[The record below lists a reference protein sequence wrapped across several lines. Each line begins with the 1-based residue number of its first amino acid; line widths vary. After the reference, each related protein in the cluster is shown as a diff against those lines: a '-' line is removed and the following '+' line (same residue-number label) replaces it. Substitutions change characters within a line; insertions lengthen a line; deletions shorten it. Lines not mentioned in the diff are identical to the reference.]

1 MNQIAP
7 YTNTVIDL
15 LIVVVLIVGIRQFRA
30 PRGARRGNFTAA
42 FALGCAFFLVLFRN
56 GIIDIFTVVISL
68 FAGSV
73 LGYAVARRVNMIQIP
88 AMVAFQNGAGGVAA
102 FIVSLL
108 ELTRGGVQMP
118 LINQVSGVL
127 GLCIGSLTFSGS
139 MVASAKLA
147 NKMRQTPQILNKH
160 SFLVLVNVLALVIV
174 GLAALFAPE
183 GVRAPLFILQIL
195 LGLVFGVLFSIRIG
209 GADMP
214 VLISLLNATTGLAAA
229 LCGMVIANQL
239 LIAAGATVL
248 ASGSILT
255 YVMCKAMNRNLG
267 SILIPSAK
275 APSAPKEQPAE
286 TQGAFMPQGGLE
298 NPEPEEKKEKEGADD
313 LSRAANVLANA
324 REVIIVPGYGMA
336 LAQAQEEVVAMA
348 GHMTE
353 LGKKV
358 SYAIH
363 PVAGRMPGHMNVLL
377 AEAGVEYEMLME
389 MDDVNPLFASTD
401 AVLVVGACDVVNPA
415 AIDAEGTPISGMPI
429 LHAHEAA
436 NIVCCNFDE
445 KPGYSGVENPLYR
458 NEKTIMLPGDAKN
471 SIRQI
476 MDKWTQKE
484 DTEAAETA
492 ETADETPEAEAES
505 SADKLLKACEVLEKA
520 EKVIIVPGYGMALA
534 QAQFKVVELAE
545 LLEERGVETMFAIHP
560 VAGRM
565 PGHMNVMLA
574 EAEVDYDKLLEM
586 DAANEKFPETDAVL
600 IFGACDVVNPAAIRT
615 EGTPI
620 SGMPILMAH
629 EAGSVI
635 VCNYDANPGYSGEEN
650 PLYEDKKSITLFG
663 DALETAGKLIDG
675 LRFPGAG

>member
-1 MNQIAP
+1 MSQIAP
-7 YTNTVIDL
+7 YINTVIDL

-30 PRGARRGNFTAA
+30 PKGARRGNLTAA
-42 FALGCAFFLVLFRN
+42 FALGCAFLLVLFRH
-56 GIIDIFTVVISL
+56 GIIDVFTVAIAL

-73 LGYAVARRVNMIQIP
+73 LGYAVAKRVNMIQIP

-108 ELTRGGVQMP
+108 ELTRGGVHMP
-118 LINQVSGVL
+118 FINQVSGVL

-139 MVASAKLA
+139 MIASAKLA

-160 SFLVLVNVLALVIV
+160 SFLVFVNVLALVIV
-174 GLAALFAPE
+174 GLTALFAPP
-183 GVRAPLFILQIL
+183 GVRGPLFILQIL

-239 LIAAGATVL
+239 LIAAGATVA

-255 YVMCKAMNRNLG
+255 YVMCKAMNRNLV
-267 SILIPSAK
+267 SILIPGVRSPAVPK
-275 APSAPKEQPAE
+275 AQSSEMQGSFTPLE
-286 TQGAFMPQGGLE
+286 TVTP
-298 NPEPEEKKEKEGADD
+298 PESREKTEKEDTDD
-313 LSRAANVLANA
+313 VTRAAEVLKKAGDI
-324 REVIIVPGYGMA
+324 IIVPGYGMA
-336 LAQAQEEVVAMA
+336 LAQAQEDVVAMA
-348 GHMTE
+348 EHMTE

-389 MDDVNPLFASTD
+389 MDDVNPLFETSD

-429 LHAHEAA
+429 LHAHKAG
-436 NIVCCNFDE
+436 NIICCNFDE

-471 SIRQI
+471 SIREI
-476 MDKWTQKE
+476 MAEYTQKK
-484 DTEAAETA
+484 DTEVVET
-492 ETADETPEAEAES
+492 EDKVSES
-505 SADKLLKACEVLEKA
+505 SAGSSSDKLRKACRILDEAK
-520 EKVIIVPGYGMALA
+520 KVIIVPGYGMAISR
-534 QAQFKVVELAE
+534 AQFKVVELAD
-545 LLEERGVETMFAIHP
+545 LLEEKGVETMFAIHP

-574 EAEVDYDKLLEM
+574 EAEVDYDKLMEM
-586 DAANEKFPETDAVL
+586 DSANEKFPETDAVL
-600 IFGACDVVNPAAIRT
+600 IFGACDVVNPAAVRT
-615 EGTPI
+615 QGTPI

-629 EAGSVI
+629 EAGNVI
-635 VCNYDANPGYSGEEN
+635 VCNYDASPGYSGEEN
-650 PLYEDKKSITLFG
+650 PLYEDQKSINLFG

-675 LRFPGAG
+675 LRFSGKE